1 MIFSVFI
8 FIEVLW
14 SHTQVTFCLT
24 SLFSSRYY
32 AKKPDILSSLKEYS
46 SSTKIIEN
54 AKFFQKTAAP
64 RPIVVFLIAEDA
76 LSFDE
81 QHHLE
86 SDLNI
91 RFSKYL
97 E

>member
-1 MIFSVFI
+1 MI
-8 FIEVLW
+8 EK
-14 SHTQVTFCLT
+14 
-24 SLFSSRYY
+24 
-32 AKKPDILSSLKEYS
+32 AKL
-46 SSTKIIEN
+46 
-54 AKFFQKTAAP
+54 FQKTAAP
-64 RPIVVFLIAEDA
+64 RQIVVFLIAEDV

-86 SDLNI
+86 TDLNV

>member
-1 MIFSVFI
+1 MTLLICF
-8 FIEVLW
+8 
-14 SHTQVTFCLT
+14 
-24 SLFSSRYY
+24 RYY
-32 AKKPDILSSLKEYS
+32 AKNPDILSSLKEYS
-46 SSTKIIEN
+46 SSTKMIEN
-54 AKFFQKTAAP
+54 AKLFQKTAAP
-64 RPIVVFLIAEDA
+64 RSLVVFLIAEDA

-86 SDLNI
+86 TDLNV